1 MATSILNALKPLL
14 NPALY
19 KKTFME
25 GFDYVSKNYMLKDK
39 MAEPVVG
46 FMLTIGTVGYF
57 IEYFCLGRYHV
68 AHKKEKIAKALE
80 EYDARH
86 GNHH

>member
-1 MATSILNALKPLL
+1 
-14 NPALY
+14 
-19 KKTFME
+19 
-25 GFDYVSKNYMLKDK
+25 